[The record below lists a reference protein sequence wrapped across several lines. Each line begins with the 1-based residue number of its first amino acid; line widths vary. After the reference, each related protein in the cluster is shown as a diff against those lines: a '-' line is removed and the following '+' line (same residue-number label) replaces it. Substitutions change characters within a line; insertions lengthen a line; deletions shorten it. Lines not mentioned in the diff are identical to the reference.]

1 MADICS
7 VASVC
12 AFLKKSNTMCS
23 WVVVVVLLLLLLD
36 RLLFVLR
43 GERCMCCVLGEAGG
57 WKHDDGMRFITDM
70 IASSDKVVMLLFLCC
85 VDDDLI
91 LFDL

>member
-23 WVVVVVLLLLLLD
+23 WVVVLLLLM
-36 RLLFVLR
+36 LFMLR
-43 GERCMCCVLGEAGG
+43 GERCMCCVFNEAGG
-57 WKHDDGMRFITDM
+57 WKHEVGVRVIIVM
-70 IASSDKVVMLLFLCC
+70 IASSDMVVMLLLLSRCC
-85 VDDDLI
+85 VDDLI
-91 LFDL
+91 LYLIYL

>member
-23 WVVVVVLLLLLLD
+23 WVDVVLLLLMAVVRALM
-36 RLLFVLR
+36 LFMLR
-43 GERCMCCVLGEAGG
+43 GERCICCVLDEVGG
-57 WKHDDGMRFITDM
+57 WKHDVGMSVIIDM
-70 IASSDKVVMLLFLCC
+70 IASSDMVVMLFSR
-85 VDDDLI
+85 
-91 LFDL
+91 

>member
-23 WVVVVVLLLLLLD
+23 WVVVFVVVVLLAL
-36 RLLFVLR
+36 
-43 GERCMCCVLGEAGG
+43 
-57 WKHDDGMRFITDM
+57 
-70 IASSDKVVMLLFLCC
+70 
-85 VDDDLI
+85 LI
-91 LFDL
+91 LFVFRER

>member
-23 WVVVVVLLLLLLD
+23 WVVVVVLLAL
-36 RLLFVLR
+36 
-43 GERCMCCVLGEAGG
+43 
-57 WKHDDGMRFITDM
+57 
-70 IASSDKVVMLLFLCC
+70 
-85 VDDDLI
+85 LI
-91 LFDL
+91 LFVFRER